1 VHRLLQR
8 AGVGELA
15 TSDATPE
22 RAARLLRHDEIEE
35 SDDVDALI
43 HAAVDA
49 YAAICA
55 REDVRMLYAAGRTL
69 HEVPFTMTID
79 GRILRGTVDCLVET
93 APGRFTMLEFKTGR
107 ERPEHQAQVDFYL
120 HAMRQV
126 FAGALIDAR
135 LIYADAG
142 SAAL

>member
-1 VHRLLQR
+1 MR
-8 AGVGELA
+8 
-15 TSDATPE
+15 E

-35 SDDVDALI
+35 RDDVDALI
-43 HAAVDA
+43 HGAVDA

-55 REDVRMLYAAGRTL
+55 REDVRVLYAAGRTL

-93 APGRFTMLEFKTGR
+93 APGRFTILEFKTGR
-107 ERPEHQAQVDFYL
+107 ARAEHQAQVDLYL
-120 HAMRQV
+120 QAMRQV
-126 FAGALIDAR
+126 FPGALIDAR

-142 SAAL
+142 SAGAAIG